1 MVYLMAHSDTQA
13 FNFLLSRHKGSL
25 LEKLIKVDK
34 YSCVL
39 LKNEL
44 NINRNYNTRWF
55 YQVMITIFHYYLIL
69 IPEIENK
76 LKEIPEER
84 VDSISDWEVIT
95 KEHLNQYKATR
106 MTSSNFR
113 DYYEETINYIELRN
127 SLRKKVE
134 NGCKKE

>member
-1 MVYLMAHSDTQA
+1 MAHSDTQA

-44 NINRNYNTRWF
+44 KINRNYNTRWF

>member
-1 MVYLMAHSDTQA
+1 MAHSDTQA
-13 FNFLLSRHKGSL
+13 FNLLLCKHKGSL
-25 LEKLIKVDK
+25 LQKLVKIDK

-44 NINRNYNTRWF
+44 KVNRNYNTRWF
-55 YQVMITIFHYYLIL
+55 YQVMITVFHYYLIL
-69 IPEIENK
+69 VPEIESK

-84 VDSISDWEVIT
+84 VDSISDWELIT
-95 KEHLNQYKATR
+95 KEHLNQHKATR

-134 NGCKKE
+134 NGCKEE

>member
-1 MVYLMAHSDTQA
+1 MVYPMAHSDTKC
-13 FNFLLSRHKGSL
+13 FNLLLSKHKGSL
-25 LEKLIKVDK
+25 LEKLLKVDK

-44 NINRNYNTRWF
+44 KVNRNYDTRWF

-69 IPEIENK
+69 LPEIESK

-84 VDSISDWEVIT
+84 VDSISDWELIT
-95 KEHLNQYKATR
+95 KEHLKQHKATR

-127 SLRKKVE
+127 NLRKKIE
-134 NGCKKE
+134 NGSKET

>member
-44 NINRNYNTRWF
+44 KINRNYNTRWF

-69 IPEIENK
+69 IPEVENK
-76 LKEIPEER
+76 LKEIPEAR
-84 VDSISDWEVIT
+84 VNSISDWEVIT

>member
-44 NINRNYNTRWF
+44 KINRNYNTRWF

>member
-1 MVYLMAHSDTQA
+1 MAHSDTQA

>member
-1 MVYLMAHSDTQA
+1 
-13 FNFLLSRHKGSL
+13 
-25 LEKLIKVDK
+25 
-34 YSCVL
+34 
-39 LKNEL
+39 
-44 NINRNYNTRWF
+44 
-55 YQVMITIFHYYLIL
+55 MITIFHYYLIL

-76 LKEIPEER
+76 LKEIPEAR

-134 NGCKKE
+134 NGCTKE